1 MNDDF
6 ERLVNRFSSEW
17 QAEARKA
24 FARLF
29 ELLKNGKKLDVAVDM
44 LQAEYP
50 ALFTLDGLQPTL
62 VEAACYGYGI
72 APTVLTSAM
81 YKNWEADLSKSWA
94 ADNMKLSKRLHTAS
108 IEMRNRII
116 DTIREQ
122 MSRNSS
128 WVQTAR
134 ALFDG
139 YNADKVINE
148 QALPKYITEV
158 RRATR
163 GSVEQLRAAR
173 KAINNIER
181 LAQNGAPTKSLKTAY
196 KNLVEAALTGSEKQ
210 LENACYVAIQEKSR
224 YVADRI
230 ARTEQARAYSDG
242 FFRSVADDEDVV
254 AVRWQLGTRHPV
266 FDICDMYMRADLF
279 GLGAGI
285 YPKDKTPPLPAHP
298 FCLCRL
304 SKVYSLD
311 KKPADQIR
319 RGGDKWLQGM
329 SEVHQNMVLGIEGA
343 KAWRKGDD
351 WRKYMRSWKGLGKAD
366 TRLREL
372 VTEPQGRGRKT
383 FITPKA
389 VNDLAVFNHPGLTK
403 AENILLHKQY
413 KELLQFSM
421 NNNGSNEVAFVL
433 SRDFKTKTI
442 DIGNGTEVKF
452 SKASL
457 NKIMTEKNVYI
468 LHNHPRGYG
477 FSIDDLETFRKF
489 ENVKALALVTN
500 SGRIELLQKTDKYD
514 ILSVRKSSLE
524 ALNRFY
530 NEASYSEQDGV
541 EVILTNLVKD
551 GLIIWKK

>member
-29 ELLKNGKKLDVAVDM
+29 ELLKGGKKLDVAVDM

-72 APTVLTSAM
+72 APTVLTAAM
-81 YKNWEADLSKSWA
+81 YKDWEADLSKSWA

-181 LAQNGAPTKSLKTAY
+181 LARNGAPTKSLKTAY
-196 KNLVEAALTGSEKQ
+196 KNLVEAALIGSEKQ

-311 KKPADQIR
+311 KTPADQIR

-351 WRKYMRSWKGLGKAD
+351 WRKYMRSWQGVGKAD
-366 TRLREL
+366 TRLRPFKFILQLHAEPAKIKEVNK
-372 VTEPQGRGRKT
+372 VTLQAEPNSITQRVNSKGGIDRNYYGADGWQYKQISNHNHGNSKEHPFGKNGEHAHDYSYNDERKLT
-383 FITPKA
+383 RSRQRK
-389 VNDLAVFNHPGLTK
+389 LTK
-403 AENILLHKQY
+403 
-413 KELLQFSM
+413 KEKR
-421 NNNGSNEVAFVL
+421 E
-433 SRDFKTKTI
+433 
-442 DIGNGTEVKF
+442 IG
-452 SKASL
+452 
-457 NKIMTEKNVYI
+457 
-468 LHNHPRGYG
+468 
-477 FSIDDLETFRKF
+477 
-489 ENVKALALVTN
+489 
-500 SGRIELLQKTDKYD
+500 D
-514 ILSVRKSSLE
+514 IL
-524 ALNRFY
+524 
-530 NEASYSEQDGV
+530 
-541 EVILTNLVKD
+541 
-551 GLIIWKK
+551 

>member
-29 ELLKNGKKLDVAVDM
+29 ELLKDGKKLDVAVDM
-44 LQAEYP
+44 LQAEYS
-50 ALFTLDGLQPTL
+50 ALFTLTGLQPTL

-72 APTVLTSAM
+72 APTVLTAAM
-81 YKNWEADLSKSWA
+81 YKDWEADLSKSWA

-173 KAINNIER
+173 RAIYNIER
-181 LAQNGAPTKSLKTAY
+181 LAKNGAPTKSLKTAY
-196 KNLVEAALTGSEKQ
+196 KNLVEAALIGSEKQ

-343 KAWRKGDD
+343 RAWRKGDD
-351 WRKYMRSWKGLGKAD
+351 WRKYMRSWQGVGKAD
-366 TRLREL
+366 TRLRQLNLDAVLKNGYKNGKIDIQIDKFTPCL
-372 VTEPQGRGRKT
+372 VERETGK
-383 FITPKA
+383 
-389 VNDLAVFNHPGLTK
+389 VFDTTYSKIEITK
-403 AENILLHKQY
+403 AFAKQLKQEGWNFDWSLPAKEGYSVYQLNLKTNKTIQGLLATKVSDGFVDFALAETAPHNYGSKGKFEGVGGHLFAIACKQSFNAGLDGY
-413 KELLQFSM
+413 VSFT
-421 NNNGSNEVAFVL
+421 A
-433 SRDFKTKTI
+433 KTKLIKYYANKFGAMLINGQRMYI
-442 DIGNGTEVKF
+442 DTKSALDLLAKYTFEE
-452 SKASL
+452 
-457 NKIMTEKNVYI
+457 EK
-468 LHNHPRGYG
+468 
-477 FSIDDLETFRKF
+477 
-489 ENVKALALVTN
+489 
-500 SGRIELLQKTDKYD
+500 
-514 ILSVRKSSLE
+514 
-524 ALNRFY
+524 
-530 NEASYSEQDGV
+530 
-541 EVILTNLVKD
+541 
-551 GLIIWKK
+551 

>member
-17 QAEARKA
+17 QVEARKA

-29 ELLKNGKKLDVAVDM
+29 ELLKDGKKLDVAVDM

-81 YKNWEADLSKSWA
+81 YKNWEADLSQAWA

-181 LAQNGAPTKSLKTAY
+181 LARNGAPTKSLKAAY
-196 KNLVEAALTGSEKQ
+196 KNLVEAALIGSEKQ

-351 WRKYMRSWKGLGKAD
+351 WRKYMRSWQGVGKAD
-366 TRLREL
+366 TRLRKFEL
-372 VTEPQGRGRKT
+372 NLQLHAKPVKIKVGSWEQRFVTREL
-383 FITPKA
+383 
-389 VNDLAVFNHPGLTK
+389 NNNLTK
-403 AENILLHKQY
+403 EQRKQSIVTKAIGDYVYTVINHEFDNYTIIDKKPIVAEY
-413 KELLQFSM
+413 
-421 NNNGSNEVAFVL
+421 
-433 SRDFKTKTI
+433 
-442 DIGNGTEVKF
+442 
-452 SKASL
+452 
-457 NKIMTEKNVYI
+457 
-468 LHNHPRGYG
+468 
-477 FSIDDLETFRKF
+477 
-489 ENVKALALVTN
+489 
-500 SGRIELLQKTDKYD
+500 DK
-514 ILSVRKSSLE
+514 LRKS
-524 ALNRFY
+524 R
-530 NEASYSEQDGV
+530 
-541 EVILTNLVKD
+541 
-551 GLIIWKK
+551 KKK